1 MCTLRRPICRAATQH
16 IGREAGSTGRPP
28 KATGAHPA
36 SIGAVN
42 TLEAVYLSLLVT
54 TAVVV
59 TWFAG
64 FVVYRLYRGQR

>member
-1 MCTLRRPICRAATQH
+1 
-16 IGREAGSTGRPP
+16 
-28 KATGAHPA
+28 
-36 SIGAVN
+36 VN